1 MFTSGTTNLPKG
13 VKLSFESLFGN
24 AISSI
29 KKNSIKSSD
38 TLLINIPINFT
49 SAINHFLVSFIN
61 QNKIIFDEKKNI
73 GSDLVKKINI
83 NNASCFGGSPLQIK
97 WILDNIKD
105 LNSNVSWLMSSGDK
119 LSVEIIKD
127 LKKKDQIY
135 K

>member
-29 KKNSIKSSD
+29 KRIPIKSSD

-73 GSDLVKKINI
+73 GSDLVKNKY
-83 NNASCFGGSPLQIK
+83 Q
-97 WILDNIKD
+97 
-105 LNSNVSWLMSSGDK
+105 
-119 LSVEIIKD
+119 
-127 LKKKDQIY
+127 
-135 K
+135 